1 MDNIIRFPRTTMHML
16 RDMDKIVDESMDI
29 KRRAEA
35 LLRYAT
41 ENEQFTRS
49 SQEADD
55 SDKSVNK
62 CESLCI
68 KG

>member
-1 MDNIIRFPRTTMHML
+1 MHNIIRFPRTTMHML

-29 KRRAEA
+29 KRRAVA
-35 LLRYAT
+35 LLRYAI
-41 ENEQFTRS
+41 ENEQLTKS
-49 SQEADD
+49 SQEAED
-55 SDKSVNK
+55 SDTPVNK

>member
-1 MDNIIRFPRTTMHML
+1 MHNIIRFPRTTMHML
-16 RDMDKIVDESMDI
+16 RDMNKIVDESMDI
-29 KRRAEA
+29 KRRADA
-35 LLRYAT
+35 LLRYAI

-49 SQEADD
+49 SQEAED

>member
-1 MDNIIRFPRTTMHML
+1 MHNIIRFPRTTMHML
-16 RDMDKIVDESMDI
+16 RDMNKIVDESIDI
-29 KRRAEA
+29 KRRADA
-35 LLRYAT
+35 LLRYAI

-49 SQEADD
+49 SQEAED

>member
-1 MDNIIRFPRTTMHML
+1 ML

-35 LLRYAT
+35 LLRYAI
-41 ENEQFTRS
+41 ENEQFTKS

-55 SDKSVNK
+55 SDKPVNK